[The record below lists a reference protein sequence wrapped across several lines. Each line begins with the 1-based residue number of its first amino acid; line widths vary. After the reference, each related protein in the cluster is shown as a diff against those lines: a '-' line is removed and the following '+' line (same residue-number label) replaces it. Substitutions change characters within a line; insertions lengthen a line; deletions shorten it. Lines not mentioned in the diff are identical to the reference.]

1 MEEACG
7 TSSRSSSSRLGS
19 KEGVRETPHRRNR
32 SLSCANL
39 NALTI
44 GSEISPHGEIRMASG
59 RPGLL
64 TFAAPRI
71 EIGAGAP
78 ATFSFQEAAV
88 IG

>member
-1 MEEACG
+1 
-7 TSSRSSSSRLGS
+7 
-19 KEGVRETPHRRNR
+19 
-32 SLSCANL
+32 
-39 NALTI
+39 
-44 GSEISPHGEIRMASG
+44 MASG